1 MKIGRIITSINDN
14 PDYVSFAQFT
24 CWAWH
29 KLGYNV
35 TLNIVGDHTVDVG
48 ETADVVNWENLPY
61 VESKKQSQFI
71 RMYNASTYG
80 DEVCMIA
87 DIDMVPLSDAPL
99 IAYGWVPE
107 DHLAQFGYEHP
118 AFQRHPDIGKWP
130 MHGTAGK
137 GSTFKEIINPN
148 DKSLASC
155 VSEWNI
161 SIPDYRARPM
171 MSGYFCDESLIKCL
185 LDQWSGKD
193 SRVSKIRR
201 EESGDFKQHADGGY
215 TVYGRIDREKWKTLE
230 GENLQDYFEIHGPR
244 PFTEEWYGSVTKH
257 LEETTK

>member
-1 MKIGRIITSINDN
+1 MKIDRIITSINDN

-99 IAYGWVPE
+99 VAYGWVPE

-155 VSEWNI
+155 VSNGTFPCQTIER
-161 SIPDYRARPM
+161 D
-171 MSGYFCDESLIKCL
+171 L
-185 LDQWSGKD
+185 
-193 SRVSKIRR
+193 
-201 EESGDFKQHADGGY
+201 
-215 TVYGRIDREKWKTLE
+215 
-230 GENLQDYFEIHGPR
+230 
-244 PFTEEWYGSVTKH
+244 
-257 LEETTK
+257 